1 MSFGS
6 RRGLSTYE
14 RHAHPAFRNIERRRA
29 DHREHE
35 KGKNWTVEEVT
46 LLKGLWELY
55 KGRKHTN
62 KEINKFLTNETIDQ
76 IKYQKKKLNLFGE
89 GSSQEVTSLATEGGG
104 CGLVNSGNAHVEE
117 VLRIQ
122 ENINNEEFV
131 RKWRLLL
138 ENEIDKPTE
147 VPPVLRAIYQWL
159 MGIWAIHKWLNEVL
173 IERIDHFICT
183 SLYET
188 ILNLNKNQMVSKI
201 ISKSRTNKK

>member
-46 LLKGLWELY
+46 LLKGLWGLY

-104 CGLVNSGNAHVEE
+104 AVSL
-117 VLRIQ
+117 IQ
-122 ENINNEEFV
+122 AMRMLKKCLEYRKTSIMRNLSENGGSHS
-131 RKWRLLL
+131 KMKL
-138 ENEIDKPTE
+138 
-147 VPPVLRAIYQWL
+147 
-159 MGIWAIHKWLNEVL
+159 
-173 IERIDHFICT
+173 T
-183 SLYET
+183 SQPRYPLF
-188 ILNLNKNQMVSKI
+188 
-201 ISKSRTNKK
+201 